1 MEQTI
6 KVSYYKGKNR
16 IKGKYLSWPQ
26 KYENF
31 IQDIIETFNIKNIN
45 IKINL
50 KVVSYGLDEILI
62 NSKEEFED
70 YSDDNNIKE
79 FKFFIEEI
87 KEQIIVKNF
96 EELIDKKLLNE
107 SEEIDVDYIINDIF
121 NSKDYQKNKENEEIK
136 YTNFFKQNLEK
147 NMNDILSEKSLA
159 IQDIINS
166 KISEYNN
173 LSLQL
178 HKEEFNS
185 MLDFQNKLTN
195 MKNQADQI
203 SIGLKDWQNSLQ
215 KKQKNKFDIKFG
227 TQNIEKI
234 LDINDSSIFYV
245 DGIKIINIGNHSYK
259 NLILVKDNTKSSK
272 EIYFFNYDK
281 NGDIKELAIDGYFEP
296 KNSGSFRLSLT
307 ISNPKIN
314 QIYKM
319 VIYVREKGIEKNLSE
334 PFEIIVRLTVDNKNK
349 EEDPYQK
356 KQKMAEELYKE
367 LNYEF
372 MKKIKNDFNEELKED
387 LENLIIKSEIIE
399 KLMKNNLNKDKVAKY
414 LNDKIFY
421 WLERKLL
428 NEKYGN

>member
-259 NLILVKDNTKSSK
+259 NLILVKDNTKSSN

-281 NGDIKELAIDGYFEP
+281 NGEIKELAIDGYFEP
-296 KNSGSFRLSLT
+296 KNSGSFRLSLI

-334 PFEIIVRLTVDNKNK
+334 PFEIIVRLSVDNNNK
-349 EEDPYQK
+349 EDDPNQK
-356 KQKMAEELYKE
+356 KQKIAEELYKE

>member
-121 NSKDYQKNKENEEIK
+121 NSKEYQKNKENEETK

-178 HKEEFNS
+178 HKEEFNY
-185 MLDFQNKLTN
+185 MLDFKNKFTN

-215 KKQKNKFDIKFG
+215 KKQENKFDIKFG

-334 PFEIIVRLTVDNKNK
+334 PFEIIVRLSVDNNNK
-349 EEDPYQK
+349 EDDPNQK

-399 KLMKNNLNKDKVAKY
+399 KLMKHNLNKDKVAKY

>member
-245 DGIKIINIGNHSYK
+245 NGIKIINIGNHSYK
-259 NLILVKDNTKSSK
+259 NLILVKDNTKSSN

-281 NGDIKELAIDGYFEP
+281 NGEIKELAIDGYFEP

-334 PFEIIVRLTVDNKNK
+334 PFEIIVRLSVDNNNK
-349 EEDPYQK
+349 EDDPNQK
-356 KQKMAEELYKE
+356 KQKIAEELYKE

>member
-1 MEQTI
+1 MEQSI

-121 NSKDYQKNKENEEIK
+121 NSKEYQKNKENEETK

-159 IQDIINS
+159 IQDKINS

-203 SIGLKDWQNSLQ
+203 SIGLKDLQNSLQ
-215 KKQKNKFDIKFG
+215 KKQENKFDIKFG
-227 TQNIEKI
+227 TQNVEKL
-234 LDINDSSIFYV
+234 LDIDDSSIFYV

>member
-215 KKQKNKFDIKFG
+215 KKQENKFDIKFG

>member
-259 NLILVKDNTKSSK
+259 NLILVKDNTKSSN

-281 NGDIKELAIDGYFEP
+281 NGEIKELAIDGYFEP

-334 PFEIIVRLTVDNKNK
+334 PFEIIVRLSVDNNNK
-349 EEDPYQK
+349 EDDPNQK
-356 KQKMAEELYKE
+356 KQKIAEELYKE

>member
-147 NMNDILSEKSLA
+147 NMNDIL
-159 IQDIINS
+159 
-166 KISEYNN
+166 
-173 LSLQL
+173 
-178 HKEEFNS
+178 F
-185 MLDFQNKLTN
+185 
-195 MKNQADQI
+195 
-203 SIGLKDWQNSLQ
+203 
-215 KKQKNKFDIKFG
+215 
-227 TQNIEKI
+227 
-234 LDINDSSIFYV
+234 
-245 DGIKIINIGNHSYK
+245 
-259 NLILVKDNTKSSK
+259 
-272 EIYFFNYDK
+272 
-281 NGDIKELAIDGYFEP
+281 
-296 KNSGSFRLSLT
+296 
-307 ISNPKIN
+307 
-314 QIYKM
+314 
-319 VIYVREKGIEKNLSE
+319 
-334 PFEIIVRLTVDNKNK
+334 
-349 EEDPYQK
+349 
-356 KQKMAEELYKE
+356 LY
-367 LNYEF
+367 
-372 MKKIKNDFNEELKED
+372 
-387 LENLIIKSEIIE
+387 
-399 KLMKNNLNKDKVAKY
+399 
-414 LNDKIFY
+414 
-421 WLERKLL
+421 
-428 NEKYGN
+428 

>member
-1 MEQTI
+1 M
-6 KVSYYKGKNR
+6 K
-16 IKGKYLSWPQ
+16 
-26 KYENF
+26 
-31 IQDIIETFNIKNIN
+31 
-45 IKINL
+45 
-50 KVVSYGLDEILI
+50 
-62 NSKEEFED
+62 
-70 YSDDNNIKE
+70 
-79 FKFFIEEI
+79 
-87 KEQIIVKNF
+87 
-96 EELIDKKLLNE
+96 
-107 SEEIDVDYIINDIF
+107 
-121 NSKDYQKNKENEEIK
+121 
-136 YTNFFKQNLEK
+136 
-147 NMNDILSEKSLA
+147 DILSEKSLA

-203 SIGLKDWQNSLQ
+203 SIGLKDLQNSLQ
-215 KKQKNKFDIKFG
+215 KKQENKFDIKFG
-227 TQNIEKI
+227 TQNVEKL
-234 LDINDSSIFYV
+234 LDIDDSSIFYV

-334 PFEIIVRLTVDNKNK
+334 PFEIIVRLSVDNNNK

>member
-259 NLILVKDNTKSSK
+259 NLILVKDNTKSSN

-281 NGDIKELAIDGYFEP
+281 NGEIKELAIDGYFEP

-334 PFEIIVRLTVDNKNK
+334 NFEIIVRLTVDNKNK
-349 EEDPYQK
+349 EEDPNQK

>member
-185 MLDFQNKLTN
+185 MLDFQNKLTK

-259 NLILVKDNTKSSK
+259 NLILVKDNTKSSN

-281 NGDIKELAIDGYFEP
+281 NGEIKELAIDGYFEP

>member
-185 MLDFQNKLTN
+185 MLDFQNKLTK

-259 NLILVKDNTKSSK
+259 NLILVKDNTKSSN

-281 NGDIKELAIDGYFEP
+281 NGEIKELAIDGYFEP

-334 PFEIIVRLTVDNKNK
+334 PFEIIVRLIVDNNNK
-349 EEDPYQK
+349 EEDPNQK

>member
-215 KKQKNKFDIKFG
+215 KKQENKFDIKFG
-227 TQNIEKI
+227 TQNVEKL
-234 LDINDSSIFYV
+234 LDIDDSSIFYV

-259 NLILVKDNTKSSK
+259 NLILVKDNTKSSN

-281 NGDIKELAIDGYFEP
+281 NGEIKELAIDGYFEP

>member
-1 MEQTI
+1 MEQSI

-121 NSKDYQKNKENEEIK
+121 NSKEYQKNKENEETK

-203 SIGLKDWQNSLQ
+203 SIGLKDLQNSLQ
-215 KKQKNKFDIKFG
+215 KKQENKFDIKFG
-227 TQNIEKI
+227 TQNVEKL
-234 LDINDSSIFYV
+234 LDIDDSSIFYV

>member
-259 NLILVKDNTKSSK
+259 NLILVKDNTKSSN

-281 NGDIKELAIDGYFEP
+281 NGEIKELAIDGYFYP

-319 VIYVREKGIEKNLSE
+319 IIYVREKGIEKNLSE
-334 PFEIIVRLTVDNKNK
+334 PFEIIVRLIVDNNNK
-349 EEDPYQK
+349 EEDPNQK

-399 KLMKNNLNKDKVAKY
+399 KLMKNNLNKDKVSKY

>member
-31 IQDIIETFNIKNIN
+31 IQDIIETFNIKNKN

-245 DGIKIINIGNHSYK
+245 DGIKIINIGNNSYK
-259 NLILVKDNTKSSK
+259 NLILVKENTKSSK

-349 EEDPYQK
+349 EEDPNQK

>member
-203 SIGLKDWQNSLQ
+203 SIGLKDLQNSLQ
-215 KKQKNKFDIKFG
+215 KKQENKFDIKFG
-227 TQNIEKI
+227 TQNVEKL
-234 LDINDSSIFYV
+234 LDIDDSSIFYV

-334 PFEIIVRLTVDNKNK
+334 HFEIIVRLTVDNKNK
-349 EEDPYQK
+349 EEDPNQK

>member
-1 MEQTI
+1 
-6 KVSYYKGKNR
+6 
-16 IKGKYLSWPQ
+16 L
-26 KYENF
+26 F
-31 IQDIIETFNIKNIN
+31 
-45 IKINL
+45 L
-50 KVVSYGLDEILI
+50 
-62 NSKEEFED
+62 
-70 YSDDNNIKE
+70 
-79 FKFFIEEI
+79 
-87 KEQIIVKNF
+87 
-96 EELIDKKLLNE
+96 
-107 SEEIDVDYIINDIF
+107 
-121 NSKDYQKNKENEEIK
+121 
-136 YTNFFKQNLEK
+136 
-147 NMNDILSEKSLA
+147 LSESLS
-159 IQDIINS
+159 DL
-166 KISEYNN
+166 SEYNN

-259 NLILVKDNTKSSK
+259 NLILVKDNTKSSN

-319 VIYVREKGIEKNLSE
+319 VISSI
-334 PFEIIVRLTVDNKNK
+334 
-349 EEDPYQK
+349 
-356 KQKMAEELYKE
+356 
-367 LNYEF
+367 
-372 MKKIKNDFNEELKED
+372 
-387 LENLIIKSEIIE
+387 
-399 KLMKNNLNKDKVAKY
+399 
-414 LNDKIFY
+414 
-421 WLERKLL
+421 
-428 NEKYGN
+428 

>member
-121 NSKDYQKNKENEEIK
+121 NSKEYQKNKDNEETK

-159 IQDIINS
+159 IQDKINS

-178 HKEEFNS
+178 HKEEFNY
-185 MLDFQNKLTN
+185 MLDFKNKFTN

-215 KKQKNKFDIKFG
+215 KKQENKFDIKFG
-227 TQNIEKI
+227 TQNVEKL
-234 LDINDSSIFYV
+234 LDIDDSSIFYV
-245 DGIKIINIGNHSYK
+245 DGIKIINIGNNSYK
-259 NLILVKDNTKSSK
+259 NLILVKENTKSSI

>member
-245 DGIKIINIGNHSYK
+245 DGIKIINIGNQSYK
-259 NLILVKDNTKSSK
+259 NLILVKDNTKSSN

-281 NGDIKELAIDGYFEP
+281 NGEIKELAIDGYFYP

-334 PFEIIVRLTVDNKNK
+334 PFEIIVRLIVDNNNK
-349 EEDPYQK
+349 EEDPNQK

-399 KLMKNNLNKDKVAKY
+399 KLMKNNLNKDKVSKY

>member
-121 NSKDYQKNKENEEIK
+121 NSKEYQKNKENEETK

-178 HKEEFNS
+178 HKEEFNY
-185 MLDFQNKLTN
+185 MLDFKNKFTN

-215 KKQKNKFDIKFG
+215 KKQENKFDIKFG

-334 PFEIIVRLTVDNKNK
+334 PFEIIVRLSVDNNNK
-349 EEDPYQK
+349 EDDPNQK

>member
-70 YSDDNNIKE
+70 YNDDNNIKE

-215 KKQKNKFDIKFG
+215 KQQKNKFDIKFG

-259 NLILVKDNTKSSK
+259 NLILVKDNTKSSN

-281 NGDIKELAIDGYFEP
+281 NGEIKELAIDGYFYP

-334 PFEIIVRLTVDNKNK
+334 HFEIIVRLTVDNKNK
-349 EEDPYQK
+349 EEDPNQK